1 MLMVAFVLGFV
12 FLGVCLICFTSNV
25 SIQIILMCLKRTNIM
40 EKHDDIGLLN
50 LPITFPK
57 HQLVQMRPM
66 CVQGTCVFVE
76 TELEVSLTLPHQ
88 TCSVSSVAV

>member
-1 MLMVAFVLGFV
+1 MLMVPFVLGFV

-25 SIQIILMCLKRTNIM
+25 SIQIITMCLKRTNII

-50 LPITFPK
+50 IPITFLK
-57 HQLVQMRPM
+57 HQLVEMRPK

-76 TELEVSLTLPHQ
+76 TTLEVSLTLHHQ
-88 TCSVSSVAV
+88 TCSVSSIAA